1 MRCATGRHSTGR
13 DRNQSPEMTY
23 VFAMTRIQAG
33 GVETLRDVVCF
44 CCARF
49 PSTLGR
55 SASSSSSSSAQRI
68 WTRKPL
74 PSRSAPCMPLP
85 RNGNDKCSGD
95 DPAFLCHVPAAAFVL
110 IRPLFARVDEITSA
124 KWQLWFDLTSPYWTS
139 NRVWPCLAACVS
151 RCTATNPQARS
162 ARVGQ
167 ARATRVHVLTY
178 VG

>member
-1 MRCATGRHSTGR
+1 
-13 DRNQSPEMTY
+13 MTY
-23 VFAMTRIQAG
+23 VFAMTLIQAG